1 VHQYIAKEYHFE
13 LIFAGVYIKFEI
25 QIFSLPPF
33 LIYIFSPNEIYY
45 NEVVR
50 AAGGTFS
57 AIFFFFFNFCTPG
70 YLFKPNK
77 PK

>member
-1 VHQYIAKEYHFE
+1 
-13 LIFAGVYIKFEI
+13 
-25 QIFSLPPF
+25 

-57 AIFFFFFNFCTPG
+57 AIFFFFFFNFFTPG

>member
-57 AIFFFFFNFCTPG
+57 AIIFFFFNFFTPG